1 MANIAPPFTT
11 YSNSNENK
19 RVITDYISLLDP
31 SDAPFVEAIGGL
43 DGAAGKFRFTNQGKL
58 VEWIEDT
65 LAPLTG
71 AFAMASDAVAV
82 SAATDTATALTA
94 ADANMVQPGH
104 ILLHGTE
111 LLWVSANTAGALTV
125 TRGLGSTNVATIAS
139 DATFSIVGMAR
150 LEGDDSDPIGY
161 TDLTTNSNYTQIFHK
176 EVKQSGTAP
185 YQDRYGMSDQMQYE
199 SAKSIPEMMRLIE
212 RTLQYGKRAAGSTTT
227 PRMMGGY
234 QDFITTNKGSGSA
247 ISASSSAGIAQ
258 IEDAVELAYNAGGSG
273 DYLAIVNPAT
283 YQKIKAS
290 YDSSAYVRYAPEQN
304 RFGTLVDTI
313 VTPFGNVSFVIDRW
327 QLSSLIPILKLDN
340 VGMLTLRPWQVE
352 DLAKTGDSE
361 KKQLIGEFTFCLKLE
376 KSHALMTAVS

>member
-1 MANIAPPFTT
+1 MANVAPPYDT
-11 YSNSNENK
+11 YTNTAENK

-31 SDAPFVEAIGGL
+31 SDAPFVEAVGGL
-43 DGAAGKFRFTNQGKL
+43 DGAASKFRFTNQGTL

-65 LAPLTG
+65 LAPLAGT
-71 AFAMASDAVAV
+71 FAL
-82 SAATDTATALTA
+82 TATANSVTSAVSLTV
-94 ADANMVQPGH
+94 ADGNMVQPGH
-104 ILLHGTE
+104 ILSTGTE
-111 LLWVSANTAGALTV
+111 LLWVSANSDGVLTV
-125 TRGLGSTNVATIAS
+125 TRSLGSSTMVTLATN
-139 DATFSIVGMAR
+139 ATFAIVGMAR

-161 TDLTTNSNYTQIFHK
+161 TDLSTNSNYTQIFHK
-176 EVKQSGTAP
+176 EIKQTGTAP

-234 QDFITTNKGSGSA
+234 QEFITTNKASGAS
-247 ISASSSAGIAQ
+247 ISVSSAAVGQ

-273 DYLAIVNPAT
+273 DYMAIVNPAV
-283 YQKIKAS
+283 YQKIKNA
-290 YDSSAYVRYAPEQN
+290 YDSSAFVRYAPEQS

-327 QLSSLIPILKLDN
+327 QLSTLIPIMKLDN

-352 DLAKTGDSE
+352 DLAKTGDAE

-376 KSHALMTAVS
+376 KSHALMTAVA

>member
-1 MANIAPPFTT
+1 MANVAPPYDT
-11 YSNSNENK
+11 YTNTAENK

-43 DGAAGKFRFTNQGKL
+43 DGAASKFRFTNQGTL

-65 LAPLTG
+65 LAPLAGT
-71 AFAMASDAVAV
+71 FAL
-82 SAATDTATALTA
+82 TATANSVTSAVSLTV
-94 ADANMVQPGH
+94 ADGNMVQPGH
-104 ILLHGTE
+104 ILSTGTE
-111 LLWVSANTAGALTV
+111 LLWVSANSAGVLTV
-125 TRGLGSTNVATIAS
+125 TRSLGSSTMVTLATN
-139 DATFSIVGMAR
+139 ATFAIVGMAR

-161 TDLTTNSNYTQIFHK
+161 TDLSTNSNYTQIFHK
-176 EVKQSGTAP
+176 EIKQTGTAP

-234 QDFITTNKGSGSA
+234 QEFITTNKASGAS
-247 ISASSSAGIAQ
+247 ISVSSAAVGQ

-273 DYLAIVNPAT
+273 DYMAIVNPAV
-283 YQKIKAS
+283 YQKIKNA
-290 YDSSAYVRYAPEQN
+290 YDSSAFVRYAPEQS

-327 QLSSLIPILKLDN
+327 QLSTLIPILKLDN

-352 DLAKTGDSE
+352 DLAKTGDAE

-376 KSHALMTAVS
+376 KSHALMTAVA